1 MPRSPDPAS
10 GDEQPSQ
17 GWQQRETLGVTEVVV
32 TILRARKIMPLA
44 TAATVSRKRHGDAF
58 HVRVRLMNDP
68 PAIADG
74 DAPDSDGSGWPGA
87 VIADF
92 ITRQLETDL
101 ADAFGSK
108 DVIILK

>member
-1 MPRSPDPAS
+1 M
-10 GDEQPSQ
+10 
-17 GWQQRETLGVTEVVV
+17 V
-32 TILRARKIMPLA
+32 TILRARKVMPLA
-44 TAATVSRKRHGDAF
+44 TAATVSRERHGEAF
-58 HVRVRLMNDP
+58 HVRVRLMNDL
-68 PAIADG
+68 PATADG
-74 DAPDSDGSGWPGA
+74 EALGSGGPDSGSPDSGGAGWPGA